1 MFDIIKYILILSVG
15 FVLGYFF
22 YTRFKI
28 SPGGVLATPFLVLYT
43 LEDPSIFVIFVLA
56 FVASIFAIDFFVKRY
71 LIYGRRLFY
80 LALLIS
86 LVISAVLYIM
96 LNPSFSTVFF
106 SIIAGIIA
114 YNSHKEL
121 MGGTDYMKITIIWFS
136 EFILLYVFGFAI
148 YSIY

>member
-56 FVASIFAIDFFVKRY
+56 FVASVFAIDFFVKRY

-86 LVISAVLYIM
+86 LVISAVLYII

-121 MGGTDYMKITIIWFS
+121 MGGTDYMKITVIWFS